1 MEDID
6 LPIVSVSAYN
16 LEGRDCLFCG
26 NSKLLW
32 IRFVVVVDDD
42 VVVVVV
48 VVFVVSPRWKLLHRQ
63 ALISNTDHIC

>member
-42 VVVVVV
+42 VVILKFFL
-48 VVFVVSPRWKLLHRQ
+48 VFKPLSKYQRGQ
-63 ALISNTDHIC
+63 DF